1 MAFRRGSSL
10 REHMGCAQPDL
21 SVHAGMRRTNA
32 ELAVDP
38 TGKDW
43 PDQGGRAAG
52 QQSARLGD
60 PIIILS
66 SQHHKDRAAEV
77 DVGDAYP
84 FQAGCHGTSLFVQAL
99 SYVDYNNLFLLPVAH
114 AGYHG
119 MIKGML
125 ALWFGKFKQGKCL
138 LLL

>member
-52 QQSARLGD
+52 QQSARVGD
-60 PIIILS
+60 PSIILS
-66 SQHHKDRAAEV
+66 SQQQKDRAAEV
-77 DVGDAYP
+77 DVGDACADEMP
-84 FQAGCHGTSLFVQAL
+84 CSATDAEE
-99 SYVDYNNLFLLPVAH
+99 
-114 AGYHG
+114 GYR
-119 MIKGML
+119 
-125 ALWFGKFKQGKCL
+125 
-138 LLL
+138 